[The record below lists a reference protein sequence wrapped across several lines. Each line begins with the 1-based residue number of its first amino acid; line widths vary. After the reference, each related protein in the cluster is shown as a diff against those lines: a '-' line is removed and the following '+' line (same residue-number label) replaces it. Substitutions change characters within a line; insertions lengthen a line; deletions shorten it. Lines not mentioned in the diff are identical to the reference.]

1 MAKIFESWKR
11 FVRWCQ
17 VSSITRQGGG
27 GEISGAL
34 LIRALKEHEQRSS
47 Q

>member
-1 MAKIFESWKR
+1 MERFFEFVRR
-11 FVRWCQ
+11 FVRWWQ
-17 VSSITRQGGG
+17 SSVTRPGGG

-34 LIRALKEHEQRSS
+34 LIKALRDFEQQRSS